1 MIRAAFWAVLGV
13 LAILLIITLIDDG
26 DDDGDT
32 TGAETTSAEIVSV
45 DDLSE
50 TASEAAEP
58 IYWAGEQ
65 EGTEI
70 ELSRPQEGQTY
81 VRYLT
86 DGAEAGDESADFLT
100 VGTYAFP
107 EAAQALRKQ
116 SKEQNGVLASAP
128 GDGVVYFNRTQPN
141 SVYLAFPGEE
151 VQIEVYDPDP
161 KRALGLVSSG
171 LIVPVG

>member
-13 LAILLIITLIDDG
+13 LAILLLVTLIDGG

-32 TGAETTSAEIVSV
+32 TSAETTSAEIVSV

-50 TASEAAEP
+50 TASEAEEP

-70 ELSRPQEGQTY
+70 ELSQPQEGQTY

-86 DGAEAGDESADFLT
+86 DGAEAGDESPDFLT

-107 EAAQALRKQ
+107 EAAQALKKQ
-116 SKEQNGVLASAP
+116 SKEPGGVLASAP
-128 GDGVVYFNRTQPN
+128 GGGVVYFSRSRPE
-141 SVYLAFPGEE
+141 SVYLAFPGED
-151 VQIEVYDPDP
+151 VQIEVYDPDA
-161 KRALGLVSSG
+161 KRALSLVSSG
-171 LIVPVG
+171 VIVPVG